1 MAAVWR
7 GRIFTTGDERI
18 LAILAVSLTILRSLS
33 AIFLIGIRNLWL
45 DCRNTKRYA
54 REQGLG

>member
-45 DCRNTKRYA
+45 DGRNTKRYA